1 MNKSYSKIRHIQE
14 ANERLEKRLMN
25 EQSTQTVT
33 KTHANSQLVDKVFAD
48 IKSAMSGPGTDE
60 DKLLR
65 TLYSLAPN
73 TSGAGWNANVAQ
85 KRKDYEYLLELLRKE
100 GFKDL
105 ESWISTDI
113 EPRHAYHPNAI
124 SKGIGLDKAYEND
137 KEIHE
142 YLRKLEDL
150 LSGRSNHM

>member
-25 EQSTQTVT
+25 EQSKQTVT
-33 KTHANSQLVDKVFAD
+33 RTHANSQLVDKVFAD

-73 TSGAGWNANVAQ
+73 TSGAGWDANVAQ

-105 ESWISTDI
+105 ESWISGDI
-113 EPRHAYHPNAI
+113 APHHANNSDVI
-124 SKGIGLDKAYEND
+124 SKAIGLDKAYEND
-137 KEIHE
+137 REIHR
-142 YLRKLEDL
+142 YVRKLEEL
-150 LSGRSNHM
+150 LSGGSNTM

>member
-25 EQSTQTVT
+25 EQSKQTVT
-33 KTHANSQLVDKVFAD
+33 RTHANSQLVDKVFAD

-73 TSGAGWNANVAQ
+73 TSGAGWDANVAQ

-105 ESWISTDI
+105 ESWISGDI
-113 EPRHAYHPNAI
+113 APHHANNSNAI
-124 SKGIGLDKAYEND
+124 SKAIGLDKAYEND
-137 KEIHE
+137 REIHR
-142 YLRKLEDL
+142 YVRKLEEL
-150 LSGRSNHM
+150 LSGGSNTM

>member
-1 MNKSYSKIRHIQE
+1 MAKKIIRLTESDLTRLVNKVIK
-14 ANERLEKRLMN
+14 
-25 EQSTQTVT
+25 EQSKQTVT

-73 TSGAGWNANVAQ
+73 TSVAGWKANVAQ

-105 ESWISTDI
+105 ESWISADI
-113 EPRHAYHPNAI
+113 APHHANNPNAI
-124 SKGIGLDKAYEND
+124 SKAIGLDKAYEND
-137 KEIHE
+137 REIHR
-142 YLRKLEDL
+142 YVRKLEEL
-150 LSGRSNHM
+150 LSGGSNTM